1 MSRHGAFAGTS
12 SLPVTPRVAG
22 PVAREIPA
30 TSSAPFVDKVPLTD
44 IVVAATMLITPSAA
58 RVAEPE
64 ITEAPTETFLATE
77 DKDACA
83 DTALFARTLS
93 LPVALR
99 VAGPD
104 TALFAETL
112 SLAVTL
118 RVAGPVV
125 REAPETSFFPTVD
138 NEAWA
143 EKEAAAKDVL
153 AALALSAPLALT
165 ETDPKWVCPALGVD
179 RGVSLSELNPNIYYD
194 ALVSYTSALMVIA
207 FEEEL
212 FTAYTLNPLALTGI
226 STVFLA
232 GSSELVSKVVT
243 CIA

>member
-1 MSRHGAFAGTS
+1 MTPRVAGPVVREIPATSSAPFVDKEPLADIALAATMLITSSAARVAEPEIVDVPIEILLAVEAKDACADTALFAETS

-22 PVAREIPA
+22 PVARE
-30 TSSAPFVDKVPLTD
+30 T
-44 IVVAATMLITPSAA
+44 
-58 RVAEPE
+58 
-64 ITEAPTETFLATE
+64 
-77 DKDACA
+77 
-83 DTALFARTLS
+83 
-93 LPVALR
+93 
-99 VAGPD
+99 
-104 TALFAETL
+104 
-112 SLAVTL
+112 
-118 RVAGPVV
+118 
-125 REAPETSFFPTVD
+125 PETSVCPTVD
-138 NEAWA
+138 NEAWE

-153 AALALSAPLALT
+153 TAIALSAPLALT
-165 ETDPKWVCPALGVD
+165 ETDPKWVCPAMLGAD

-207 FEEEL
+207 LDEEL

>member
-1 MSRHGAFAGTS
+1 MRTVINPLTPRVAGPVAREIPTTSSVPFVDKLPLTDIVVAATILITSSAASVAEPEIAEAPTETSLATEDKDACADTELFAGTLSLPVALRVAGPDMALFASES

-22 PVAREIPA
+22 PVARE
-30 TSSAPFVDKVPLTD
+30 T
-44 IVVAATMLITPSAA
+44 
-58 RVAEPE
+58 
-64 ITEAPTETFLATE
+64 
-77 DKDACA
+77 
-83 DTALFARTLS
+83 
-93 LPVALR
+93 
-99 VAGPD
+99 
-104 TALFAETL
+104 
-112 SLAVTL
+112 
-118 RVAGPVV
+118 
-125 REAPETSFFPTVD
+125 PETSVCPTVD
-138 NEAWA
+138 NEAWE

-153 AALALSAPLALT
+153 TAIALSAPLALT
-165 ETDPKWVCPALGVD
+165 ETDPKWVCPAMLGAD

-207 FEEEL
+207 LDEEL

>member
-1 MSRHGAFAGTS
+1 MPLTDIVVAATILITSSAASVAEPEIAEAPTETFLATVDKEACPDTALFAGTSSPAVEAKDACADTALFAETS

-22 PVAREIPA
+22 PVARE
-30 TSSAPFVDKVPLTD
+30 T
-44 IVVAATMLITPSAA
+44 
-58 RVAEPE
+58 
-64 ITEAPTETFLATE
+64 
-77 DKDACA
+77 
-83 DTALFARTLS
+83 
-93 LPVALR
+93 
-99 VAGPD
+99 
-104 TALFAETL
+104 
-112 SLAVTL
+112 
-118 RVAGPVV
+118 
-125 REAPETSFFPTVD
+125 PETSVCPTVD
-138 NEAWA
+138 NEAWE

-153 AALALSAPLALT
+153 TAIALSAPLALT
-165 ETDPKWVCPALGVD
+165 ETDPKWVCPAMLGAD

-207 FEEEL
+207 LDEEL